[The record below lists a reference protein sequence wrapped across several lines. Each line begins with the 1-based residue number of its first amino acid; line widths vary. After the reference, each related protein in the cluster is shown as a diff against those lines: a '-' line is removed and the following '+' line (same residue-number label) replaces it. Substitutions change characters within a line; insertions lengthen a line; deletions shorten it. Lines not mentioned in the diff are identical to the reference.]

1 MSKVLQLVG
10 FKTGDEY
17 FGVPIAKV
25 KEIVRVP
32 EITAVPDTPAF
43 LKGVINLRGRIIPVI
58 EMNGRLGLAAGQVR
72 KKTNRI
78 LVLELDGSVV
88 GLLVDSSSEILKVPE
103 ELIEPPP
110 GVISSLGAEYV
121 TGVGKLKDK
130 LIVLLDVAKL
140 LSSEEMKKI
149 DTLGHESDPA
159 GAKPAVECDG
169 RAGSPGAP

>member
-17 FGVPIAKV
+17 FGVPIARV

-58 EMNGRLGLAAGQVR
+58 EMNGRLGLAAGKGR

-110 GVISSLGAEYV
+110 GVISSMGAEYV

-130 LIVLLDVAKL
+130 LIVLLDVARL
-140 LSSEEMKKI
+140 LSAEEMKKVE
-149 DTLGHESDPA
+149 GA
-159 GAKPAVECDG
+159 GALAHSGQGTEPEEGASAARAAG
-169 RAGSPGAP
+169 R